1 MDWLKNMAGKVWSL
15 VPGALNLVG
24 AVLTS
29 LWDEVV
35 DGHHRLSWWG
45 LLALVWL
52 EGLIAAW
59 WLWA

>member
-1 MDWLKNMAGKVWSL
+1 MDWLKKMTGRVWSL

-29 LWDEVV
+29 LWDEIV

-45 LLALVWL
+45 LLGLVALAGGWL
-52 EGLIAAW
+52 I
-59 WLWA
+59 

>member
-1 MDWLKNMAGKVWSL
+1 MDWLKTQAGRVWSL

-24 AVLTS
+24 DILGA

-45 LLALVWL
+45 LRALAVLAGGWL
-52 EGLIAAW
+52 L
-59 WLWA
+59 